1 MDSGKG
7 FGFWRWYLRSRA
19 VVPACFFGFGGIF
32 AAVFALYALPLEAVL
47 YPGLLCLGLGAAALG
62 LDGAM
67 QYRRHRQRVLLL
79 NSREADPGL
88 LPEPRTLAEAELGQ
102 LSCLLH
108 QQIRAQRTA
117 QRTREQET
125 LDYFAVW
132 VHQIKTPIA
141 AMGMLL
147 QEEDRAEN
155 RKISAELFRIEQ
167 YVDMVLGYLR
177 LQSEDSDYV
186 FRETPLDPVIRG
198 SIRKFAPQFVQK
210 RIRLEYEGTEE
221 TAFTDEKWLRF
232 ILEQLLSNAIKYTP
246 RGRIAIQVRG
256 GVIAVEDTG
265 IGIAP
270 EDLPRIFERG
280 FTGYNGRAEQKAT
293 GLGLYLCRQAARRL
307 GVGLEVF
314 SQVGEGTKVRLSLKQ
329 TRLDVE

>member
-1 MDSGKG
+1 MDKEKR

-19 VVPACFFGFGGIF
+19 VVLVCFFGFGGIF

-47 YPGLLCLGLGAAALG
+47 YPGLLCLGLGAGALG
-62 LDGAM
+62 LDGM
-67 QYRRHRQRVLLL
+67 IQNRRHRQRVLLL
-79 NSREADPGL
+79 KSREITPAL
-88 LPEPRTLAEAELGQ
+88 LPNPQTLAEAELGQ
-102 LSCLLH
+102 LSCLLY
-108 QQIRAQRTA
+108 QQNRAQRTE

-147 QEEDRAEN
+147 QEEDSAEN

-177 LQSEDSDYV
+177 LQSEGSDYV
-186 FRETPLDPVIRG
+186 FRETALDPVIRG

-210 RIRLEYEGTEE
+210 RIRLEYAGTEE
-221 TAFTDEKWLRF
+221 TAFTDEKWLSF

-246 RGRIAIQVRG
+246 KGRIQIQVQG

-280 FTGYNGRAEQKAT
+280 FTGYNGRADRKAT
-293 GLGLYLCRQAARRL
+293 GLGLYLCRQAAQRL
-307 GVGLEVF
+307 GVRLEVF
-314 SQVGEGTKVRLSLKQ
+314 SQVGEGTKVQLSLKQ